1 MDTYINKFGGRIFG
15 FDYLVEMETAI
26 SGEVGHYKSLK
37 TNKNVNETKVVDALI
52 ASLGIDWSQLDSE
65 VPTACVA

>member
-1 MDTYINKFGGRIFG
+1 
-15 FDYLVEMETAI
+15 METAT

-37 TNKNVNETKVVDALI
+37 TNKNVNENKSVDALI

-65 VPTACVA
+65 IPATCIA